1 MNVSDRLKVLT
12 RQVEAMERHDA
23 QGGLSTVQQF
33 ILAKIGDYL
42 DRIDLFG
49 PSPLQRGRPGKPED
63 ELWQL
68 LAMVEDIKREQ
79 RIKTDKA
86 ALEWLHARGVYREV
100 PIKTLRNQL
109 SRAKQLTV
117 SHPENSK

>member
-12 RQVEAMERHDA
+12 RQVKAMEHLNE
-23 QGGLSTVQQF
+23 QGELSTVQQF

-42 DRIDLFG
+42 NRIDLLG
-49 PSPLQRGRPGKPED
+49 PKLLQRGRPGKPED
-63 ELWQL
+63 ELRQL
-68 LAMVEDIKREQ
+68 LAVVEDLKRDKG
-79 RIKTDKA
+79 IKTDKA
-86 ALEWLHARGVYREV
+86 ALECICKHGGRPAT

-117 SHPENSK
+117 SHPENSR

>member
-1 MNVSDRLKVLT
+1 MNVSGRLKVLT
-12 RQVEAMERHDA
+12 RQVEAMERLNG
-23 QGGLSTVQQF
+23 QGELPPVQQF

-49 PSPLQRGRPGKPED
+49 PALLQRGRPGKPED

-68 LAMVEDIKREQ
+68 LAVVEDTKRDKG
-79 RIKTDKA
+79 IKTDKA
-86 ALEWLHARGVYREV
+86 ALEWLCAHGVYREV

-109 SRAKQLTV
+109 SHARQL
-117 SHPENSK
+117 SR